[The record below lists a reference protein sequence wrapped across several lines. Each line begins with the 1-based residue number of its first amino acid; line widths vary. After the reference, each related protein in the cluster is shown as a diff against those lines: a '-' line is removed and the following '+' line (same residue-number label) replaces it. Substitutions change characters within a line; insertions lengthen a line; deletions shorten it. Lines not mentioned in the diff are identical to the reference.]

1 MRNPKLNES
10 QARIKICGR
19 NISNLRFADDTTLMA
34 ETKEEL
40 KNLLMSRKEERACLR
55 LDIKKKKKTKI
66 MASNPITSWQME
78 GEMVEVVTGLLF
90 LGFKITGNSDSSLEI
105 RWLLLG
111 RKTMTNLDS
120 VLKNGDIT
128 LSTKNLY
135 SLGYGLPSGHVP
147 LWDLYNKEGRTPK
160 NWCLQTMMLEKTPE
174 SSLDSREI
182 KPVNLKWNQP
192 WIFTGR
198 TDAETE
204 APVFWSSDVHRQLIG
219 NVPDSGK
226 DWGQKEKRVSQEEMV
241 G

>member
-1 MRNPKLNES
+1 
-10 QARIKICGR
+10 
-19 NISNLRFADDTTLMA
+19 
-34 ETKEEL
+34 
-40 KNLLMSRKEERACLR
+40 
-55 LDIKKKKKTKI
+55 

-78 GEMVEVVTGLLF
+78 GEKVEVVTGLLF
-90 LGFKITGNSDSSLEI
+90 LGFKITGDSDSSLEI

-120 VLKNGDIT
+120 VLKNRDIT
-128 LSTKNLY
+128 LSTKSLY
-135 SLGYGLPSGHVP
+135 SLGYGLPSGHVQ
-147 LWDLYNKEGRTPK
+147 LWDLDNKEGRTPK
-160 NWCLQTMMLEKTPE
+160 NWCLQIMMLEKTPE